1 MGLARAAVELLICD
15 IVPYRTVK
23 VIIRKKEVVLL
34 LETE

>member
-1 MGLARAAVELLICD
+1 MSLARAAVELQICD
-15 IVPYRTVK
+15 TVPFRTVK